1 MSGPGSNFPSVS
13 WPHVLILLLGR
24 LLIKKVRQVFIRAV
38 ERWAQKGKIE
48 KAFGN
53 KTVIIH

>member
-1 MSGPGSNFPSVS
+1 M
-13 WPHVLILLLGR
+13 LILLLGR